1 MEKQK
6 AQTIKPWEAAARAG
20 VATVL
25 AAGMAGTPVVALADG
40 EAQDDGG
47 IQPLSTND
55 GYYYIDDSSYGL
67 SYYLGQA
74 ASNGCTK
81 VHVGTSFSDSGTVT
95 IPSSLTEIAGYSE
108 GFFSQGPKVVS
119 IGYVG
124 ALSFVIP
131 SGSDVSIDR
140 VNFYAKSDDGGATV
154 TVDAGA
160 KVKFSNCAFS
170 KTPVVNGEAIFED
183 CTFATGKIEN
193 NGTATYTGS
202 TQEPENVSKRRH
214 VPVAFSRFRGRQGV
228 LPCSRGKL
236 GRSEARV

>member
-6 AQTIKPWEAAARAG
+6 VQTVKPWEAAARVG

-25 AAGMAGTPVVALADG
+25 AAGMAGTPVAAFADG
-40 EAQDDGG
+40 ETEGDGG

-74 ASNGCTK
+74 VSSGYTK

-119 IGYVG
+119 IGYAG

-131 SGSDVSIDR
+131 SGSDVTIDR

-160 KVKFSNCAFS
+160 KVKFSNCSFS

-202 TQEPENVSKRRH
+202 TQEPENVSK
-214 VPVAFSRFRGRQGV
+214 PVDTYQS
-228 LPCSRGKL
+228 L
-236 GRSEARV
+236 

>member
-74 ASNGCTK
+74 ASNGYTK

-95 IPSSLTEIAGYSE
+95 IPSSLTEIACW
-108 GFFSQGPKVVS
+108 
-119 IGYVG
+119 
-124 ALSFVIP
+124 L
-131 SGSDVSIDR
+131 
-140 VNFYAKSDDGGATV
+140 N
-154 TVDAGA
+154 
-160 KVKFSNCAFS
+160 
-170 KTPVVNGEAIFED
+170 
-183 CTFATGKIEN
+183 
-193 NGTATYTGS
+193 
-202 TQEPENVSKRRH
+202 
-214 VPVAFSRFRGRQGV
+214 
-228 LPCSRGKL
+228 
-236 GRSEARV
+236 